1 MQDVQK
7 VKKSTPVSQPNTI
20 GRELAISMTTKWR
33 NYLGKKMGE
42 NFRGFLIPFADIQ
55 DIMDIHKEKNI
66 MGVRG
71 YMSLADE
78 NNLSSLRF
86 ILVPVDSDGRDM
98 LDIHLEGDTDDD
110 VQSTIYDFT
119 QPCPAFCDVKSPLYS
134 DINK

>member
-1 MQDVQK
+1 MQK
-7 VKKSTPVSQPNTI
+7 VQNVKSQPLSQPNTI
-20 GRELAISMTTKWR
+20 GREMAISMTSKWR
-33 NYLGKKMGE
+33 NYLGKATGE

-55 DIMDIHKEKNI
+55 DLMEIHKEANI

-86 ILVPVDSDGRDM
+86 ILVPVDSNGKDM
-98 LDIHLEGDTDDD
+98 LDMQLEGDE

-119 QPCPAFCDVKSPLYS
+119 QPCPAFCDMSSPLYS
-134 DINK
+134 DK